1 VVVEIVAG
9 ENTINNFLL
18 TVRAGLHDGVG
29 SVVIRRG
36 SGLFFLGSV
45 CLWDRTGRTNLQLI
59 VRLFGG
65 SRTDY
70 AR

>member
-36 SGLFFLGSV
+36 SGLFFFWVLSV
-45 CLWDRTGRTNLQLI
+45 FGIGRDGLQLI